1 MDSVEPIKKATCKL
15 TTCQQRPVKIVGHC
29 RYCSNDYCAK
39 HRFVEAHH
47 CEKMQECRDAS
58 KEVLANKLMT
68 EKCSSQK
75 VQG

>member
-1 MDSVEPIKKATCKL
+1 
-15 TTCQQRPVKIVGHC
+15 
-29 RYCSNDYCAK
+29 
-39 HRFVEAHH
+39 
-47 CEKMQECRDAS
+47 MQECRDAS